1 MNYVIKENKKIDIK
15 NTKFE
20 NISVYEILVKNN
32 ENFNLEIAEKI
43 FEEQIFEY
51 CNFTWT
57 VDDWDGLIS
66 IIEDKIIKYNNSN
79 SGFDKNDGIILPLV
93 SYELIEKYYNTEI
106 LYLLQNISEL
116 ESNQPGFDS
125 IFLSNDNN
133 SIFMC
138 EYKSSI
144 SNLDEKQISDRFIDA
159 LQSIFCTDSRQ
170 NAKLVSV
177 KKKAR
182 LYRNSEKIIN
192 NLNMIQVNRKQ
203 LENLLDKS
211 DIVTF
216 NSCLISPWKANYKID
231 TICDEII
238 KNLVKAKYCGNCKKL
253 LSCNK
258 FEKLKIINFVILK
271 LENEFSLLH
280 FYKDILDIAKERRK
294 CCAKSKNR

>member
-93 SYELIEKYYNTEI
+93 SYELIEKCYNTEI

-159 LQSIFCTDSRQ
+159 LQSIFCTDSRH

-211 DIVTF
+211 NIVTF

>member
-1 MNYVIKENKKIDIK
+1 MNYVIKENKKLDIK

-32 ENFNLEIAEKI
+32 ENFNLEIAKKI

-93 SYELIEKYYNTEI
+93 SYELIEKCYNTEI

-159 LQSIFCTDSRQ
+159 LQSIFCTDSRH

-211 DIVTF
+211 NIVTF

>member
-1 MNYVIKENKKIDIK
+1 MNYVIKENKKLDIK

-20 NISVYEILVKNN
+20 NISVYEIIVENN
-32 ENFNLEIAEKI
+32 VDFNLEIAKRI

-66 IIEDKIIKYNNSN
+66 IIEDKILKYNNSTN
-79 SGFDKNDGIILPLV
+79 GFDKNDGIILPLI

-106 LYLLQNISEL
+106 LYLMQNLSEL

-125 IFLSNDNN
+125 IFLNNDDN

-144 SNLDEKQISDRFIDA
+144 SNLDEKQISNKFIEA
-159 LQSIFCTDSRQ
+159 LQSIFCTDSRH

-182 LYRNSEKIIN
+182 MYKNSEKIID

-203 LENLLDKS
+203 LENMLDKS
-211 DIVTF
+211 DVVTF
-216 NSCLISPWKANYKID
+216 NSCLISPWKASYNID
-231 TICDEII
+231 IICDEII
-238 KNLVKAKYCGNCKKL
+238 KNVIKEKYCGNCKKIG
-253 LSCNK
+253 SCNK
-258 FEKLKIINFVILK
+258 FEKLKIINFVIIK
-271 LENEFSLLH
+271 LENEFSLLQ
-280 FYKDILDIAKERRK
+280 FYKDILVIAKEKRK
-294 CCAKSKNR
+294 YYAKSKDC

>member
-1 MNYVIKENKKIDIK
+1 MNYVVKESKKLNIK

-20 NISVYEILVKNN
+20 NISVYEIIVENN
-32 ENFNLEIAEKI
+32 VDFNLEIAKKI

-57 VDDWDGLIS
+57 IDEWDGLIS
-66 IIEDKIIKYNNSN
+66 IIEDKISKYNNSN

-93 SYELIEKYYNTEI
+93 SYELIEKYYNMEI
-106 LYLLQNISEL
+106 LYLMQNLSEL

-125 IFLSNDNN
+125 IFLNNDNN

-144 SNLDEKQISDRFIDA
+144 SNLDEKQISDRFIEA
-159 LQSIFCTDSRQ
+159 LQSIFCTDSRH

-182 LYRNSEKIIN
+182 MYKNSEKIIN

-203 LENLLDKS
+203 LENMLGKRDV
-211 DIVTF
+211 VTF
-216 NSCLISPWKANYKID
+216 NSCLISPWKANYNIEV
-231 TICDEII
+231 ISDEIV
-238 KNLVKAKYCGNCKKL
+238 KNLIKEKYCINCKKMD
-253 LSCNK
+253 SCNK

-271 LENEFSLLH
+271 LENEFSLLQ
-280 FYKDILDIAKERRK
+280 FYRDILVIAKEKRK
-294 CCAKSKNR
+294 CYEKSKDC

>member
-1 MNYVIKENKKIDIK
+1 MNYVIKENKKLDIK

-32 ENFNLEIAEKI
+32 ENFNLEIAKKI

-159 LQSIFCTDSRQ
+159 LQSIFCTDSRH

>member
-1 MNYVIKENKKIDIK
+1 MNYVIKENKKLDIK

-32 ENFNLEIAEKI
+32 ENFNLEIAKKI

-159 LQSIFCTDSRQ
+159 LQSIFCTDSRH

-294 CCAKSKNR
+294 CYAKSKNR

>member
-1 MNYVIKENKKIDIK
+1 MNYVVKENKKLDIK

-20 NISVYEILVKNN
+20 NVSVYEILIENN
-32 ENFNLEIAEKI
+32 DNFNLEIAKKI

-51 CNFTWT
+51 CNFKWT

-66 IIEDKIIKYNNSN
+66 IIEDKITKYNNSN

-106 LYLLQNISEL
+106 LYLMQNISEL
-116 ESNQPGFDS
+116 ESNQAGFDS

-159 LQSIFCTDSRQ
+159 LQSIFCTDSRH

-182 LYRNSEKIIN
+182 SYKNSEKIIN

-211 DIVTF
+211 NIVTF
-216 NSCLISPWKANYKID
+216 NSCLISPWKIDYKID

-238 KNLVKAKYCGNCKKL
+238 KNLVKEKYCGNCKKL
-253 LSCNK
+253 VSCNK

-271 LENEFSLLH
+271 LQNEFSLLQ
-280 FYKDILDIAKERRK
+280 FYKDILVIAKERRK
-294 CCAKSKNR
+294 CCAKSKNC